1 MPDRHLWTRHST
13 KTITFDGTSGNGLVN
28 VPVTIFTLVGR
39 VRTKWITAF
48 CTEDLASA
56 DAATATLGTT
66 GDVDGFI
73 ALTTATDIDANDW
86 WTAAV
91 PAVGSKSPLEVF
103 TGGLVTSQG
112 AKLLSEN
119 IILGILTGSITDG
132 TIVFDVMYTP
142 LTDGA
147 RLY

>member
-13 KTITFDGTSGNGLVN
+13 KTITFDGTAGNGAQGT
-28 VPVTIFTLVGR
+28 VTVFTLVGR
-39 VRTKWITAF
+39 VRSLWIAAF
-48 CTEDLASA
+48 CTEDLVG
-56 DAATATLGTT
+56 ATGTLTLGTT

-91 PAVGSKSPLEVF
+91 PAVGSKSPLEVE

-112 AKLLSEN
+112 PKLLSEN
-119 IILGILTGSITDG
+119 IILGVLTADITDG
-132 TIVFDVMYTP
+132 TIVFDVLYTP